1 MAGKKRIKFK
11 WVIIAIIGIFIV
23 YKLWQY
29 YMGYKYLVIGEKVVK
44 NTMTIDETFS
54 EIIKLESNKEYDT
67 AYALAKWIVEN
78 AKTSDDKVWG
88 YVWLSKIGEN
98 IKNPMMEEY
107 YIDLALKCIDNKTTL
122 STKKSA
128 YFYKGRAV
136 YDKMWL
142 LGELSRKDEAIY
154 WLEKSLKIDDPTTPE
169 QTRQINIYAH
179 YFLALGYIETFTK
192 DVKKA
197 LGHMTKVLEL
207 TKDDPDPINQLYY
220 KQILALQDSIY
231 YELNMKDKI
240 KELYEIWKKNY
251 PDYKPQLYE
260 ASFFNELAQGNYK
273 KAREIIENY
282 KEYIDQNYLL
292 FYYYKALNDIPNAR
306 KALIELVK
314 SDPDTYTSPDIQEK
328 LGQVGVS
335 KEERKELEN
344 LWRKWVEENRKK
356 CLTTNVL
363 PGDEEIAKR
372 GWK

>member
-29 YMGYKYLVIGEKVVK
+29 YMGYKYLVIGEKVVR
-44 NTMTIDETFS
+44 NTMTINETFS
-54 EIIKLESNKEYDT
+54 EIIKLKNNKEYDT

-240 KELYEIWKKNY
+240 KELYEIWKKDY

>member
-1 MAGKKRIKFK
+1 
-11 WVIIAIIGIFIV
+11 
-23 YKLWQY
+23 
-29 YMGYKYLVIGEKVVK
+29 
-44 NTMTIDETFS
+44 
-54 EIIKLESNKEYDT
+54 
-67 AYALAKWIVEN
+67 
-78 AKTSDDKVWG
+78 
-88 YVWLSKIGEN
+88 
-98 IKNPMMEEY
+98 MEEY

-240 KELYEIWKKNY
+240 KELYEIWKKDY